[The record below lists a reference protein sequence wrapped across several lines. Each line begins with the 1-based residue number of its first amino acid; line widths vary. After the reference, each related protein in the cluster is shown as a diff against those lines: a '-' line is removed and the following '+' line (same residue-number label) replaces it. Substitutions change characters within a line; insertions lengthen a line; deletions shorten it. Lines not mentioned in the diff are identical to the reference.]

1 MATATAT
8 PEVFVRKS
16 SGLVR
21 TMSPTSAFFYNV
33 LTMGL
38 IFPWVYLQAP
48 GALVGGQLAVGIVL
62 AVLMEI
68 PIALS
73 YVWLATALPRTGGDY
88 VFQSRVL
95 GGGIGFTLVFSGFVI
110 WILQWVALSGWLL
123 SYLGFGALF
132 LGLGATLGNAT
143 FLEWSSF
150 FFSANG
156 IVIVSIL
163 NAAVALVI
171 LASGLRSYV
180 RLQMVMVVGTLVAFF
195 TMLIVL
201 FLADSS
207 QVPTRLN
214 EFSAAVGG
222 SSTFYQDA
230 VAAVS
235 AAGIELNPPVA
246 LLATLLV
253 APIAWTSVQWAT
265 YSSQQ
270 NGEIKSAGHFQSQVK
285 IIVGSLLFVGLL
297 MAALAVVLER
307 AVGTEFM
314 VVAGAGYWQLIS
326 EATINGIWL
335 WPNILAVALTA
346 SPLVVLLISVGYILN
361 SHQIVHN
368 CYIGMTRVMLAM
380 SFDRLLPET
389 VSRVSE
395 RFHTPVNAHVIYFVA
410 SLPVIVLYNL
420 FSYNDA
426 SGGTI
431 TWFSFTLA
439 VTFACGWVF
448 VATALAGALMPFR
461 AKTAYAASPGS
472 KYMVGG
478 IPTVT
483 LVGGLGF
490 IAGVIFELLFLFNDA
505 LGLTANLLRIT
516 ALGTLGFAAG
526 WYLVAKF
533 IQRGRGV
540 DVAYAFREIPPE

>member
-21 TMSPTSAFFYNV
+21 TMSPSSAFFYNV
-33 LTMGL
+33 LTMGI

-48 GALVGGQLAVGIVL
+48 GALVGGQLAIGIVL
-62 AVLMEI
+62 AVLLEI

-73 YVWLATALPRTGGDY
+73 YVWLSTALPRSGGDY

-123 SYLGFGALF
+123 SYLGFGAMF

-150 FFSANG
+150 FFSPTG

-180 RLQMVMVVGTLVAFF
+180 RLQMVMIVGTLVAFF

-201 FLADSS
+201 FQADQS
-207 QVPTRLN
+207 QVPIRLN

-222 SSTFYQDA
+222 SPTFYQDA

-235 AAGIELNPPVA
+235 AAGIELNPDIA

-270 NGEIKSAGHFQSQVK
+270 NGEIKSAGRFQSQAR
-285 IIVGSLLFVGLL
+285 IIVGSLLLVGLL

-307 AVGTEFM
+307 AVGAEFM
-314 VVAGAGYWQLIS
+314 TVAGAGYWQLIS

-346 SPLVVLLISVGYILN
+346 SPLVVLLIGVGYILN

-380 SFDRLLPET
+380 SFDRLLPEA

-420 FSYNDA
+420 FSYTDA
-426 SGGTI
+426 SGGSI

-461 AKTAYAASPGS
+461 AKTAYQASPGS
-472 KYMVGG
+472 KYTIGG

-540 DVAYAFREIPPE
+540 DVAYAFKEIPPE